1 MSVRN
6 VYTTRQGTTVNGATT
21 GHMVMPSQKKT
32 AWCANVTGMV
42 QRGATI
48 QMGSVTV
55 FRGLLENYV
64 TNVMRITGDLKM
76 GYV

>member
-1 MSVRN
+1 M
-6 VYTTRQGTTVNGATT
+6 NGAKT
-21 GHMVMPSQKKT
+21 GHMVMQSLKKT

-42 QRGATI
+42 QRCATI
-48 QMGSVTV
+48 QMGSVTDI
-55 FRGLLENYV
+55 RGLSENYV